1 VNEFND
7 VATTPLEEWLDYL
20 KNGRIKDNTTTPGLA
35 EAREKLQYMQMSRA
49 DQLAYERHLDAIM
62 VQNDSFDAAR
72 LEGRAEGLEM
82 GRLEGRSEGM
92 EMGRAEGMEIGRT
105 EGMEI
110 GRTEGRAEGMKM
122 GRAEGAQGKA
132 MEIAKKMKA
141 AGMSDSDIA
150 NMTGLSVQ
158 EISDLR

>member
-1 VNEFND
+1 
-7 VATTPLEEWLDYL
+7 
-20 KNGRIKDNTTTPGLA
+20 
-35 EAREKLQYMQMSRA
+35 MQMSRA

-82 GRLEGRSEGM
+82 GRAEGL
-92 EMGRAEGMEIGRT
+92 EMGRAEGMEMGRT
-105 EGMEI
+105 
-110 GRTEGRAEGMKM
+110 
-122 GRAEGAQGKA
+122 EGAQGKA